1 MIDFCPPLVIFALRA
16 PGSGYGSTDLI
27 ASGSNPNPKH
37 RLQDVN
43 PFFFLFINWCGA
55 GARTPAT
62 GGRSAARRHTAVR
75 AEDVITALNL
85 APLIEEE
92 AEQQGTVNLMTLR
105 IFVPIQG

>member
-1 MIDFCPPLVIFALRA
+1 MDPDPLHAAARSKSLPSF
-16 PGSGYGSTDLI
+16 
-27 ASGSNPNPKH
+27 
-37 RLQDVN
+37 
-43 PFFFLFINWCGA
+43 NWCGA

-92 AEQQGTVNLMTLR
+92 AEQQGTV
-105 IFVPIQG
+105 P

>member
-1 MIDFCPPLVIFALRA
+1 
-16 PGSGYGSTDLI
+16 
-27 ASGSNPNPKH
+27 
-37 RLQDVN
+37 
-43 PFFFLFINWCGA
+43 
-55 GARTPAT
+55 
-62 GGRSAARRHTAVR
+62 VR